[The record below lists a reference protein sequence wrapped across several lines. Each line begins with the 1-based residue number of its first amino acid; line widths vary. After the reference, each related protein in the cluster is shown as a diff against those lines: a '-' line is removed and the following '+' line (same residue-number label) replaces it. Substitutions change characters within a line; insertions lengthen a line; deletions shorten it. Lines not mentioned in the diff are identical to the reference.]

1 MPTQPKSHL
10 QPFIPNKNKMPKRE
24 KGGVS
29 RVMWMRPSSSLDT
42 QSSLCSWMS
51 ELWVLRAA
59 SRLQTVRPPCN
70 SRLQTLRPSKR
81 CRLHTQ
87 SSLLTNAHVVQ
98 ASGKRCVHA
107 SMEKEAV
114 VHGEG
119 GACVSRRRHVCAT
132 CASKEALVCHLCLVT
147 SMEKE
152 ALVCRTLLHL
162 HSKTHTQATQYT
174 A

>member
-1 MPTQPKSHL
+1 
-10 QPFIPNKNKMPKRE
+10 MPKRE

-119 GACVSRRRHVCAT
+119 GACVSRRRHLCAT
-132 CASKEALVCHLCLVT
+132 CASSQVWRRRHLSAARFSTCT
-147 SMEKE
+147 QKH
-152 ALVCRTLLHL
+152 TLKPLNTRRD
-162 HSKTHTQATQYT
+162 SKTQRTVSHSELNFYRSNMHGAGK
-174 A
+174 AF